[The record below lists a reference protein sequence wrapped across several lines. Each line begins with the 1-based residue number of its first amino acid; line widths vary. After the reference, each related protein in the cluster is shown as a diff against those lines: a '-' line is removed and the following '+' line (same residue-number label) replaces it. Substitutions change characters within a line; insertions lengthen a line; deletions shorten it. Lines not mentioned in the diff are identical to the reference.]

1 MSRVGAGETV
11 VVKPKNN
18 LFTWM
23 AAATVLFQVITIG
36 LIFLQMRK
44 FDQ

>member
-23 AAATVLFQVITIG
+23 AAITVLLQ
-36 LIFLQMRK
+36 LLALFLVYLRFPADK
-44 FDQ
+44 